1 MKRTMYQTLINLLVA
16 LSFQGV
22 CWAQPGEEEVVKSY
36 VGSYFIVGLGVALGL
51 AAICK
56 SAGRRKEVKRPE

>member
-1 MKRTMYQTLINLLVA
+1 MLRSVYQFLLTLLCTLGPA
-16 LSFQGV
+16 SLGL
-22 CWAQPGEEEVVKSY
+22 AQEESGPKSY
-36 VGSYFIVGLGVALGL
+36 VSSYFIVGLGIALGL